1 MFLKICLFILKYK
14 TRKAI
19 KTSRKVTTDTI
30 RDVWNG
36 IGSIGKGS

>member
-19 KTSRKVTTDTI
+19 KPCTRRAPVQA
-30 RDVWNG
+30 
-36 IGSIGKGS
+36 GKGYSKSLDTGL

>member
-19 KTSRKVTTDTI
+19 KRIKRKGEKMKFYWI
-30 RDVWNG
+30 
-36 IGSIGKGS
+36 S